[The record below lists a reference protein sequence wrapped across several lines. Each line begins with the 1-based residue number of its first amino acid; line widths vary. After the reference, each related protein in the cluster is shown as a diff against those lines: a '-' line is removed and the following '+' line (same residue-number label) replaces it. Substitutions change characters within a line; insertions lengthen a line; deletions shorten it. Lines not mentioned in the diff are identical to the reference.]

1 VEPSEERRDRP
12 VGGLIAQTASEKL
25 AERLL
30 DRVAALALEEIRERP
45 CASPPREARP
55 PQHIADVA
63 RDPERRVTQGGDET
77 RVGPQ
82 ERAGGTRWDHRETEV
97 TAERHPPGLP
107 RRERI
112 RAGLQR
118 EVADRDGRRDHPA
131 VRDRLL
137 EHDGLGARLPQPER
151 RREPGDPAAD
161 HGDAEAHDAGTRA
174 R

>member
-1 VEPSEERRDRP
+1 MEPGEERRDRP
-12 VGGLIAQTASEKL
+12 VGGLIAQAAAEQL

-30 DRVAALALEEIRERP
+30 DAVAALPLEEIRERP

-55 PQHIADVA
+55 PEHVADVA
-63 RDPERRVTQGGDET
+63 RDPERRVAEGGDET
-77 RVGPQ
+77 GVGPQ
-82 ERAGGTRWDHRETEV
+82 ERARRARRDHRETEV
-97 TAERHPPGLP
+97 TAERDPPGLP
-107 RRERI
+107 RGERI

-118 EVADRDGRRDHPA
+118 EVADRDGRRDHAA

-137 EHDGLGARLPQPER
+137 EHDGFGARLPQPER
-151 RREPGDPAAD
+151 RGEPGHTAAD